1 MGKNQSASFQLKGV
15 FGQDDRD
22 IYQHNSQLGLIGS
35 PGKLL
40 WRCVRAVALA
50 VDRNAGSLVEACAV
64 VD

>member
-1 MGKNQSASFQLKGV
+1 M

-22 IYQHNSQLGLIGS
+22 VYQHNSQLGLIGS

-40 WRCVRAVALA
+40 CRCVRAVASA
-50 VDRNAGSLVEACAV
+50 VDRNAGSLVEACVV